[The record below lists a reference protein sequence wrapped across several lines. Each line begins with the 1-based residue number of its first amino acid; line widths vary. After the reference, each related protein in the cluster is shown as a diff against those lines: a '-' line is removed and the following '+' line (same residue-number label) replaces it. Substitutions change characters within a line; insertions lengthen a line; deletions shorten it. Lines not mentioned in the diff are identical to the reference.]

1 MTLGWIVLTIVVY
14 VFSRRLSV
22 RFASPF
28 TNVVFLSTS
37 CLIGLLLVTNQSY
50 DVYAPAK
57 EVITMLLGPATVAL
71 GLPLYR
77 NIHTL
82 RERAIRSFGAILIGS
97 LSTVLI
103 ALLLGTLSQ
112 VTHAVLIALSVKSVT
127 SPIALEL
134 AASLNGDAA
143 LAASIAV
150 ACGIFGAMLGPSVL
164 SLIGVHDPFTRGLA
178 LGTISHGIG
187 TVQAATEHPLSGA
200 TGGAAM
206 GLAAIFTS
214 FFLPIV
220 YPFLMHL
227 FF

>member
-1 MTLGWIVLTIVVY
+1 MTFGWIVLTIVVY
-14 VFSRRLSV
+14 LFSRRLSV
-22 RFASPF
+22 RFVSPF

-37 CLIGLLLVTNQSY
+37 CLIGMLLVTNQSY

-57 EVITMLLGPATVAL
+57 EIITMLLGPATVAL

-82 RERAIRSFGAILIGS
+82 RERAVRSFSAILIGS

-103 ALLLGTLSQ
+103 AVLLGTLSQ
-112 VTHAVLIALSVKSVT
+112 VTHAVLVALSVKSVT

-134 AASLNGDAA
+134 ARQLQGDAA
-143 LAASIAV
+143 LAASVAV
-150 ACGIFGAMLGPSVL
+150 ACGILGAMLGPAILTLFNVT
-164 SLIGVHDPFTRGLA
+164 DPFTRGLA

-187 TVQAATEHPLSGA
+187 TAQAATEHPLAGA

-206 GLAAIFTS
+206 GLSAIFTS
-214 FFLPIV
+214 FML
-220 YPFLMHL
+220 PFLLPLL
-227 FF
+227 F